1 MYCELSVAL
10 CGNVV
15 YFSAAN
21 SMMSSI
27 YFKFHRRLYLYVDI
41 LYRVNTFSYMY
52 KIFEVAN
59 AKHPCCNIAIIREIS
74 LLVFSTAP

>member
-1 MYCELSVAL
+1 MDCELSVAL
-10 CGNVV
+10 YANV

-27 YFKFHRRLYLYVDI
+27 YLKFHRLYLYVDI
-41 LYRVNTFSYMY
+41 LYRVNTFCYMY
-52 KIFEVAN
+52 KIFEAPN

-74 LLVFSTAP
+74 SLF